1 MSQLNL
7 IFDMELD
14 NNWKIETL
22 EDYINDLDKAY
33 YTVIANSQA
42 PQKEKERLIKQF
54 NLIYL
59 QQNSILKQ
67 LKKYQQII

>member
-7 IFDMELD
+7 IFDLELD

-54 NLIYL
+54 NLVYL

-67 LKKYQQII
+67 LKKYNQII